1 MSSVTPDKL
10 NQFESNY
17 TSYINRQSKVNK
29 NVADISNK
37 ISLIN
42 NLYMDMSGNRIGDEL
57 NPDHIKYDFTSDTE
71 VYTLK
76 ENRAFV
82 PALLKDKQT
91 MLIEHNNLYI
101 VSTLT
106 IATLL
111 MTAIF
116 MSS

>member
-1 MSSVTPDKL
+1 MSSVSENQRK
-10 NQFESNY
+10 QFESNY
-17 TSYINRQSKVNK
+17 ISYINQQNKVNK
-29 NVADISNK
+29 NVVDISNNIYQVNK
-37 ISLIN
+37 
-42 NLYMDMSGNRIGDEL
+42 LYMDMDGTGDI
-57 NPDHIKYDFTSDTE
+57 DKDQKYDFTNANE
-71 VYTLK
+71 IYTLK
-76 ENRAFV
+76 EDRSFV

-91 MLIEHNNLYI
+91 LLIEHNNLYI

>member
-17 TSYINRQSKVNK
+17 TSYIKKQNKVNT
-29 NVADISNK
+29 NVIDISNK
-37 ISLIN
+37 ISLIDK
-42 NLYMDMSGNRIGDEL
+42 LYTDMSGNRINGEL
-57 NPDHIKYDFTSDTE
+57 NPDHVKYDFTDETE